1 MSSLLNG
8 TQINLDM
15 NFLAFANQKK
25 AHDGDMAKSR
35 PRKNQSDSKDLPRIY
50 CTLPYDNWLYLPCIV
65 ALCQRTSVFI
75 MIIIFIIITV
85 C

>member
-25 AHDGDMAKSR
+25 AHDGDMAKFR
-35 PRKNQSDSKDLPRIY
+35 PRENQSDSKDLPPIY
-50 CTLPYDNWLYLPCIV
+50 CTLPYDNRLYLLCIV
-65 ALCQRTSVFI
+65 TQCQ
-75 MIIIFIIITV
+75 
-85 C
+85 